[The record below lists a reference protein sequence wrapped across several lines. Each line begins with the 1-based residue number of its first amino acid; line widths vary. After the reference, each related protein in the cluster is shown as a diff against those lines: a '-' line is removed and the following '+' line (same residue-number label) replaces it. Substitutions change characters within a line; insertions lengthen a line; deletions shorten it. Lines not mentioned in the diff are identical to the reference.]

1 VCCRHGKS
9 TGNRQWF
16 HCRACL
22 TPCRESGGIGH
33 IAGVPAFQLRRTDP
47 AISGGEPL
55 TVHPRWLYPPG
66 GTPLNVACL
75 FLRLLPLFLQLRR
88 ERPVDVIDA
97 HFGYPEGVV
106 AALLARVLR
115 VPFSVTLRGSEIPFA
130 AYLWRRR
137 LMEWALPQ
145 AGVIFTVSEELRQ
158 FAIARGVPA
167 ERIRKIPNGVDS
179 TLFFPKQQTACRLSL
194 GIPAHRK
201 VIVSAGELISAKGHH
216 RVIRALPALLANGI
230 DAEVVIAG
238 GVARGGARFDAE
250 IRATIAELRL
260 EDRVRMPGWV
270 PREKLAELMAG
281 ADVFCLASDIEG
293 WPNVV
298 HEALSCGTPVVATRV
313 GAVPEMIPSTDLGLV
328 VPVQDQGALI
338 AALNEALSRHW
349 DRDAVAAW
357 GRARGWDRVAD
368 EIYAEL
374 KQVTANVRAGMKPGA
389 IAAVAKT

>member
-1 VCCRHGKS
+1 
-9 TGNRQWF
+9 
-16 HCRACL
+16 
-22 TPCRESGGIGH
+22 
-33 IAGVPAFQLRRTDP
+33 
-47 AISGGEPL
+47 
-55 TVHPRWLYPPG
+55 
-66 GTPLNVACL
+66 
-75 FLRLLPLFLQLRR
+75 
-88 ERPVDVIDA
+88 
-97 HFGYPEGVV
+97 
-106 AALLARVLR
+106 
-115 VPFSVTLRGSEIPFA
+115 
-130 AYLWRRR
+130 
-137 LMEWALPQ
+137 
-145 AGVIFTVSEELRQ
+145 
-158 FAIARGVPA
+158 VPA

-313 GAVPEMIPSTDLGLV
+313 GAVPEMIPSTDLGIV

-349 DRDAVAAW
+349 DRDAVAVW